1 LVVHGFHAPDGD
13 RSKLVREKTALFS
26 YKFFD
31 FSLTDSNTQP
41 ARGMNRKKNSFS
53 LNEFPTELMQNMSFD
68 KEKTLVANKQLSET
82 STNSQIHIMNHVFFI
97 F

>member
-1 LVVHGFHAPDGD
+1 
-13 RSKLVREKTALFS
+13 
-26 YKFFD
+26 
-31 FSLTDSNTQP
+31 
-41 ARGMNRKKNSFS
+41 
-53 LNEFPTELMQNMSFD
+53 MQNMSFD